1 LGKKN
6 KRKKKNVTI
15 PNVCIIL
22 NNQNLHYYALP
33 TFHSPNFPHIPW
45 EYTKKQAAIT
55 KTIYAA

>member
-1 LGKKN
+1 MYYIKQPKL
-6 KRKKKNVTI
+6 TF
-15 PNVCIIL
+15 
-22 NNQNLHYYALP
+22 YALP